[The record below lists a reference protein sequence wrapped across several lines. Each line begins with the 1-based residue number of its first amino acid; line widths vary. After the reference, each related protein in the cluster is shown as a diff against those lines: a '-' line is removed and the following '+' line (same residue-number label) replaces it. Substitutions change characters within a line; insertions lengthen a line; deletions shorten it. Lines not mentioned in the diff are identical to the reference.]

1 MHFNGERTPEIAP
14 YQIRVFLYLK
24 GITFNPKLTVSSRVV
39 IPQRKNNK
47 NVTKNVKNVEK

>member
-39 IPQRKNNK
+39 K
-47 NVTKNVKNVEK
+47 TSEKK